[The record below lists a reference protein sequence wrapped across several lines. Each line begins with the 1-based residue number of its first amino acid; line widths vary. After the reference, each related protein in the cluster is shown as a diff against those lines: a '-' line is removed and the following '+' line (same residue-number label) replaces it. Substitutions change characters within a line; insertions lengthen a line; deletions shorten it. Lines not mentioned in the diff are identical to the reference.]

1 MQEYLKVALENTFEK
16 TICVSL
22 MEDCSTLELM
32 KREKIFVPFSTNEGQ
47 AEIIGRTET
56 ITKSFRNEI
65 RT

>member
-1 MQEYLKVALENTFEK
+1 M
-16 TICVSL
+16 CVSL

-32 KREKIFVPFSTNEGQ
+32 KREKIFVLFSTNEGQ